1 VELSEEAA
9 VTALTL
15 ANYEFHSS
23 GVREF
28 EVWGTAGGH
37 DEDDGWRRLAR
48 GKASGHRDAQTFVL
62 PGAGAWSKFLQLRMT
77 GHYGAYHYCTVSL
90 LRVHGKD
97 AQQTLKEEMEAINM
111 EVREVE
117 EILRDADE
125 AEAEAEAEAEV
136 RLRLRLRKASA
147 SASTLASA

>member
-1 VELSEEAA
+1 
-9 VTALTL
+9 
-15 ANYEFHSS
+15 
-23 GVREF
+23 
-28 EVWGTAGGH
+28 
-37 DEDDGWRRLAR
+37 
-48 GKASGHRDAQTFVL
+48 
-62 PGAGAWSKFLQLRMT
+62 MT

-136 RLRLRLRKASA
+136 RVDEGFKRRG
-147 SASTLASA
+147 